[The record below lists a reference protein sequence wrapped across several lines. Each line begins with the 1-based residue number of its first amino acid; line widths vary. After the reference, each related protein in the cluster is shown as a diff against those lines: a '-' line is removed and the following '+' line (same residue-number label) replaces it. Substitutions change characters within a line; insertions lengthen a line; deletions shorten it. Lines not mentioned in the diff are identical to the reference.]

1 VAKLTNET
9 LELSRGLRNYWY
21 PVLRLEDLADGP
33 VGIERLCEKLVVW
46 RDEDGI
52 PRVFVDRC
60 AHRAAPLS
68 LGDIVDG
75 RLQCR
80 YHGLQY
86 DGTGQC
92 RLAPIELQQDGPH
105 ARRLQVRS
113 YPTQILGGMIWAYL
127 GDVEKF
133 PPPDDIDTDDAVT
146 DPEFVS
152 IVTESVW
159 DANWLL
165 VHDNTIDPFH
175 LPFLHGHMA
184 ARIYEKGR
192 LELEPA
198 GPGNP
203 IVTPAMAFDTASQR
217 FTVQRTDRGI
227 QMNLEGGEHKT
238 FDSIEFDLPCAA
250 KVWVPLPD
258 GGPAYRII
266 QYEYPIN
273 EDKTIVYAWHGRRV
287 HSDEERE
294 HTLRVLQT
302 FLAHATAQVYTEDSW
317 ICEYQNGLQYA
328 WENEKLLPTDNG
340 ISALRKRLHE
350 ALHEQKTQLAA
361 QPPSAG
367 TPNSQSSGIHAAR
380 PARSMS

>member
-1 VAKLTNET
+1 MTDVTSEA

-21 PVLRLEDLADGP
+21 PVLRVDDLGDRP

-46 RDEDGI
+46 RDEDGT

-86 DGTGQC
+86 DGSGQC
-92 RLAPIELQQDGPH
+92 RLAPIELRQDGPQ
-105 ARRLQVRS
+105 AQRLRVHS
-113 YPTQILGGMIWAYL
+113 YPTRVLGGMIWAYL

-133 PPPDDIDTDDAVT
+133 PPADIDTDVAVS
-146 DPEFVS
+146 DPDYVS
-152 IVTESVW
+152 IVSESVW

-184 ARIYEKGR
+184 ARIHGEGQMM
-192 LELEPA
+192 LEPA

-217 FTVQRTDRGI
+217 FSVKATDRGVE
-227 QMNLEGGEHKT
+227 MNLEGGEHKT

-258 GGPAYRII
+258 GGRPYRII

-273 EDKTIVYAWHGRRV
+273 EDKTIVYAWHGRQV
-287 HSDEERE
+287 DSDDERQA
-294 HTLRVLQT
+294 TLQILKT
-302 FLAHATAQVYTEDSW
+302 FVQHATAQVYMEDSW
-317 ICEYQNGLQYA
+317 ICEHQGGLEFA
-328 WENEKLLPTDNG
+328 WHHEKLLSTDNG
-340 ISALRKRLHE
+340 IAALRKRLIR
-350 ALHEQKTQLAA
+350 ALREQKTKLAEPTPA
-361 QPPSAG
+361 VSSPTGQPNGSVAASSAI
-367 TPNSQSSGIHAAR
+367 SS
-380 PARSMS
+380 P

>member
-1 VAKLTNET
+1 MAKVTSET

-21 PVLRLEDLADGP
+21 PILRTADLGDRP
-33 VGIERLCEKLVVW
+33 IGIERLCEKLVVW
-46 RDEDGI
+46 RDVDGT
-52 PRVFVDRC
+52 PRVFQDRC

-86 DGTGQC
+86 DGSGQC
-92 RLAPIELQQDGPH
+92 RLAPIELKQDGH
-105 ARRLQVRS
+105 QAKKLRVGS

-133 PPPDDIDTDDAVT
+133 PPPEDIDTDAAVT
-146 DPEFVS
+146 DPDYVS

-159 DANWLL
+159 NANWLL

-184 ARIYEKGR
+184 ARIRAEGQMT
-192 LELEPA
+192 LEPA

-217 FTVQRTDRGI
+217 FSVQRTNRGI
-227 QMNLEGGEHKT
+227 RMNLEGGEHKT
-238 FDSIEFDLPCAA
+238 FDSVEFDLPCAA

-258 GGPAYRII
+258 GGRPYRVI

-273 EDKTIVYAWHGRRV
+273 EDKTIVYAWHGRHV
-287 HSDEERE
+287 DTDEDRKA
-294 HTLRVLQT
+294 TLKILET
-302 FLAHATAQVYTEDSW
+302 FLAYATAQVYTEDSW
-317 ICEYQNGLQYA
+317 ICEYQGGLEFA
-328 WENEKLLPTDNG
+328 WANEKLLSTDSG
-340 ISALRKRLHE
+340 ISALRRCLVE
-350 ALHEQKTQLAA
+350 TLREQKARLAGH
-361 QPPSAG
+361 PAG
-367 TPNSQSSGIHAAR
+367 AAASTPHPNGSKTAS
-380 PARSMS
+380 PTSMS